1 MCVRTH
7 GGVMSS
13 SVTFFTP
20 LSHIGMWLLVPP
32 CYRRFGT
39 LSGSVIHT
47 GPGKQRQSK
56 PSQTPRCP
64 GSQALGALCWPWE
77 ARPGYQPRETSSS
90 TSLSLRSNSSLPLHN
105 PSSFLQPTLQAYY
118 PHPSL
123 SATSLLV
130 QATALSSLGSCY
142 SLFTMY
148 RPLSQSLLPEQGH
161 NSCLCCP
168 LP

>member
-1 MCVRTH
+1 
-7 GGVMSS
+7 MSS

-20 LSHIGMWLLVPP
+20 LGHIGMWVLVPA
-32 CYRRFGT
+32 CYRRSGT

-77 ARPGYQPRETSSS
+77 ARPGYQPRATSSS
-90 TSLSLRSNSSLPLHN
+90 TPLSLRSNSSLPLHN
-105 PSSFLQPTLQAYY
+105 PSSFLHPTLQADY
-118 PHPSL
+118 PHPLLLPCWSRPRHSPLWAAVTASSPGTDHSL
-123 SATSLLV
+123 KA
-130 QATALSSLGSCY
+130 
-142 SLFTMY
+142 
-148 RPLSQSLLPEQGH
+148 LLPEQEH